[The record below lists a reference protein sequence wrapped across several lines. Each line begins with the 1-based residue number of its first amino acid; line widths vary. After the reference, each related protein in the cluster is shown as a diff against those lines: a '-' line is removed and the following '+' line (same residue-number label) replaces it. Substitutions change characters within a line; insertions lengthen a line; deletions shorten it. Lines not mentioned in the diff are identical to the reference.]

1 MNTNDLTGEIIA
13 LVERVR
19 AEAYAQG
26 KADAKS
32 EMLRLLS
39 SGDAPK
45 PMTLAGMPPPPP
57 SLRPLGAPP
66 PGVVPINQ
74 STEMSPSPT
83 RQRAPRGLVRSMNQR
98 VLAQFP
104 GVSQSDILSH
114 AQTEDEKMIKPSS
127 IGTDLRRGLK
137 EGVYHTNDGKWFN
150 ASSGVDCPE
159 TPNSVPG
166 GSTSVASCRSV
177 PTASERP

>member
-1 MNTNDLTGEIIA
+1 MATNDLTGEIIA

-45 PMTLAGMPPPPP
+45 PMTSAVMPPPP
-57 SLRPLGAPP
+57 LLGATPISQAATIPP
-66 PGVVPINQ
+66 A
-74 STEMSPSPT
+74 PT

-150 ASSGVDCPE
+150 ASIGVDRPE
-159 TPNSVPG
+159 APNSVPG
-166 GSTSVASCRSV
+166 GATSGASGLYQPPAKGREAV
-177 PTASERP
+177 PGGGP